1 MLQFEH
7 MSNEVILCIWDQLS
21 SADVIYS
28 FLNLNTRM
36 NSLLLEFHGLY
47 QQLDLRYCSLS
58 ACRFLCRQVP
68 TMFEWRLGL
77 TVLKLGSPVR
87 CSQMDL
93 FVDEVAKS
101 VVANHYERQG
111 KSADKISKDICLIL
125 IAYKHIQP
133 IFPQLVSL
141 HIFLTTSANEDTI
154 NTLLLAIAGG
164 SAMRTFALSSCANQ
178 THHSRAFFD
187 WLFRCSVNL
196 IQYKL
201 QSSIAEDGFEI
212 MYEHTIVNTYV
223 PHYSLVHLK
232 INILNLNTLYVL
244 LHYLPELEHLD
255 ANISGIIGQI
265 NTIDQNLRTK
275 FNCPKKICVLIL
287 RNLKIVGPNC
297 SYLEQ
302 LLDEFNNTLQEFSL
316 FLTHYCNGELD
327 ICFDGHRLAALC
339 SRLSHLRSLHF
350 AIQLQF
356 IESPSRQILYD
367 FIEAFR
373 TPFWL
378 DGPLGRIRV
387 CVNYH
392 QVFDYVQIFSLPYT
406 FFDNTVYRT
415 IDLIDA
421 LFNTS
426 EKGQEISNDLSITL
440 RSFWC
445 GIRCLF
451 ISLVEKQKI
460 PVSFLYALQCPPSQ
474 NKTLV
479 ISHAR
484 GILPD
489 DIDDHIQLTHFA
501 TLQLM
506 CTSDTMTNY
515 DLQQLTGWL
524 RLLPNTKCLFVSTN
538 ELNYWITNSRDN
550 EYLDAFL
557 QRLDR
562 LHIECSSIINKH
574 LNEEVMIPLL
584 SFVINK
590 RHLPRLECLRF
601 HECKNISSAWCSI
614 DKWIDF
620 IFTHINEHQLKYLR
634 FSFIENEQLVTDI
647 QTGDETI
654 TLTDQPCIVDIHRL
668 VLENRISFWIER
680 KYK

>member
-1 MLQFEH
+1 MP
-7 MSNEVILCIWDQLS
+7 NEVILCIWDQLS

-58 ACRFLCRQVP
+58 ACRFLCRQAP

-265 NTIDQNLRTK
+265 NTLDQNLITK
-275 FNCPKKICVLIL
+275 FNCPKKIRVLIL

-302 LLDEFNNTLQEFSL
+302 LVDKFNNTLQEFSL

-634 FSFIENEQLVTDI
+634 FSFIENEQLVTDM

>member
-1 MLQFEH
+1 

-47 QQLDLRYCSLS
+47 KQLDLRYCSLS

-68 TMFEWRLGL
+68 TMFEWRLCL

-87 CSQMDL
+87 CSQVDL

-141 HIFLTTSANEDTI
+141 HIFLTASANEDTI

-196 IQYKL
+196 TQYKL
-201 QSSIAEDGFEI
+201 QPSIAEYGFEI
-212 MYEHTIVNTYV
+212 MYEHAIVNTYV

-232 INILNLNTLYVL
+232 INILNLNTLYV
-244 LHYLPELEHLD
+244 
-255 ANISGIIGQI
+255 NINGIIGQI
-265 NTIDQNLRTK
+265 NTIDQNLITK
-275 FNCPKKICVLIL
+275 FNYPKKIRVFIL

-297 SYLEQ
+297 CYLEQ
-302 LLDEFNNTLQEFSL
+302 LVDKFNNTLEEFSL

-392 QVFDYVQIFSLPYT
+392 QVFDHVQIFSLPYT
-406 FFDNTVYRT
+406 FFDNTIYRT

-426 EKGQEISNDLSITL
+426 EKGQETSNDLSITL

-489 DIDDHIQLTHFA
+489 DIDDHLQLTHFA

-590 RHLPRLECLRF
+590 RHFPRLECLRF

-634 FSFIENEQLVTDI
+634 FSFIENEQLVTDM

-654 TLTDQPCIVDIHRL
+654 TLTDQSCIVDIHRL
-668 VLENRISFWIER
+668 VLESRISFWIER
-680 KYK
+680 K